1 MGVRIVKIAGKR
13 HFVNHALTVMYP
25 EIVIIVKIYAH
36 VDIVII
42 VKIVHA

>member
-13 HFVNHALTVMYP
+13 HFVNHAPTVMIP

-36 VDIVII
+36 VDILII
-42 VKIVHA
+42 VKTVHA

>member
-1 MGVRIVKIAGKR
+1 MGVRIVKIVDKQ

-36 VDIVII
+36 VVIVMI
-42 VKIVHA
+42 VKTVHA